1 MLPKGNCLYPRCT
14 CNKGGVSHAA
24 SQSASKQTLSA
35 SSTGGEGQSP
45 SLFALPLFS
54 FCSRMSRY
62 YLFLPLLSSLLHT
75 RTEDPCSQRLALAS
89 ISAPW
94 WKLSVQSNC
103 SINSACQKKPPK
115 TITRTCVAGLA
126 SLRQSLGRWFNL
138 KVLLLCLTFKPC
150 IVPYLPPAEDGSV
163 QIMFMHDL
171 QEV

>member
-35 SSTGGEGQSP
+35 SSTGGKGQSP

-62 YLFLPLLSSLLHT
+62 HLFLPLLSSLLHT
-75 RTEDPCSQRLALAS
+75 RTEDPCSQRMAVAS
-89 ISAPW
+89 ISAPR

-103 SINSACQKKPPK
+103 SKNSACGQKKPPK
-115 TITRTCVAGLA
+115 TRTCVAGLA
-126 SLRQSLGRWFNL
+126 SPLQNLGRWFSL
-138 KVLLLCLTFKPC
+138 EVLLLCLTF
-150 IVPYLPPAEDGSV
+150 
-163 QIMFMHDL
+163 
-171 QEV
+171 